1 MTSPCWLGG
10 GRVAQVVL
18 YRGPPICGQKT
29 ILERFACIKDEM
41 LCWYLN
47 QWYID
52 QWLKLL
58 FNLPSSLLPG
68 NSKHVIRKVVA
79 EFQSLSYCSV
89 VEEVTRKWTYVLFRW
104 IPSLAG
110 LGFLLSAILT
120 VSKELSRA
128 SSPSPPWKNLRNAF
142 TICRHSSCKTKVTT
156 FFWKSETYRLQ

>member
-29 ILERFACIKDEM
+29 ILERLACIKDEM

-89 VEEVTRKWTYVLFRW
+89 VEEVTRKSFVPMYTVTCRLWFPLVRHPNCQQGAVQGKLT
-104 IPSLAG
+104 LAPMEKPEKC
-110 LGFLLSAILT
+110 
-120 VSKELSRA
+120 VY
-128 SSPSPPWKNLRNAF
+128 NL
-142 TICRHSSCKTKVTT
+142 HT
-156 FFWKSETYRLQ
+156 FFL